1 MVNHTII
8 QTLISIY
15 LIMREK
21 TDGRG
26 EINHFLIPLREI
38 DIGDFM
44 DVLFEFF
51 LPKNIDLKVLGWKEV
66 YIEWGGGEY
75 SYDPKLYKWNDLI
88 SFEFNKEIQCYE
100 RLLGKYICLDDYFSY
115 TLKGSLISE
124 LEWCVN
130 KNTDEKNNLMSLFVN
145 KFLNEIKYWTVL
157 TLVDGDQF
165 DEVYEID
172 SNTDA
177 FSIIKK
183 SLDWNDPKGIALIK
197 KDR

>member
-1 MVNHTII
+1 
-8 QTLISIY
+8 
-15 LIMREK
+15 
-21 TDGRG
+21 
-26 EINHFLIPLREI
+26 
-38 DIGDFM
+38 M

>member
-1 MVNHTII
+1 
-8 QTLISIY
+8 
-15 LIMREK
+15 
-21 TDGRG
+21 
-26 EINHFLIPLREI
+26 
-38 DIGDFM
+38 M
-44 DVLFEFF
+44 DVSFEIF

-66 YIEWGGGEY
+66 YIEWGGQEY
-75 SYDPKLYKWNDLI
+75 SHDPKLYKWNDLI

-100 RLLGKYICLDDYFSY
+100 RLLGKHICLDDYFSY

-145 KFLNEIKYWTVL
+145 DFLNEIKYWTVL